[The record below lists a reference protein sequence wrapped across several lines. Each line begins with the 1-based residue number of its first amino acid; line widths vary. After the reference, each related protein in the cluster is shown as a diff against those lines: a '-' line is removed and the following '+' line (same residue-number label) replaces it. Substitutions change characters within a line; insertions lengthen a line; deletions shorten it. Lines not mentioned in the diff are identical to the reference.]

1 MHISDLLSL
10 YLCGPASSSHQE
22 YDNNAMQ
29 CQIRVEKQEI
39 IADVNEIYS
48 CSWIIKQFHQRYQMF
63 HWYCRHCCWLWLL
76 LCCARSS
83 SRPWWTYWQLP
94 ASETR
99 PPSALF
105 CVATH
110 GPPLLLYNISFITS
124 LRLASVSSLAS
135 VSASPPFASSA
146 LSLSGSRHSVT
157 DTSDLAAVSSS
168 DLHGLMAPGAGS
180 TVTDLWNYFLAM
192 LYSKAKLTPEGG
204 ARNTSESARRSF
216 LFFCSPEIIGALK
229 YSEKRNDTHEYL
241 LLEYSRVTLSTLLKG

>member
-157 DTSDLAAVSSS
+157 DTSDLAA
-168 DLHGLMAPGAGS
+168 
-180 TVTDLWNYFLAM
+180 
-192 LYSKAKLTPEGG
+192 AKCNFPCDDFYT
-204 ARNTSESARRSF
+204 R
-216 LFFCSPEIIGALK
+216 
-229 YSEKRNDTHEYL
+229 
-241 LLEYSRVTLSTLLKG
+241 